1 MLYSDSLQ
9 KDSGGYDMAKKK
21 ALTKEDILE
30 QAIAEITNKF
40 GEGSIMRLGDEK
52 IRPVEVIPTGILPLD
67 VALGIGGLPRGRVI
81 EIFGPEGG
89 GKTTIALHALA
100 EAQKAGGYAAFID
113 AEHALD
119 PRLAASLGVDVKN
132 LYMSQP
138 DSGEQAMYILDTL
151 VRSGAFDIVVV
162 DSVAA
167 LTPQAEIDGKMGEG
181 SNQVGL
187 HARLMSYALRRLTAA
202 ISKSNTTVV
211 FINQL
216 RSKIS
221 TGYNSGPSET
231 TTGGRALKF
240 YSSVRIEV
248 KRGKQVTQSDLA
260 IGHELWL
267 KVVKNKQAPP
277 FRSAHATLIYGKGVP
292 RAMSVLDMAI
302 DQDVIKRRGSWLAYK
317 GETLGQGKENVAS
330 ILEENPKLLE
340 EVTEE
345 VLHKVAE
352 GLGLLDDPIEEVDE
366 TPSLEDSV
374 ETLLDEGIIKM
385 DIDADDDEK
394 NKKK

>member
-1 MLYSDSLQ
+1 
-9 KDSGGYDMAKKK
+9 MAKK
-21 ALTKEDILE
+21 AAVTREDILE
-30 QAIAEITNKF
+30 QALSEIRGKF
-40 GEGSIMRLGDEK
+40 GDGAIMRLGDEVQ
-52 IRPVEVIPTGILPLD
+52 RAVEVIHSGILPLD
-67 VALGIGGLPRGRVI
+67 VALGIGGVPRGRVV

-89 GKTTIALHALA
+89 GKTTIALHILA

-119 PRLAASLGVDVKN
+119 PRLAASLGVDTAN

-138 DSGEQAMYILDTL
+138 DSGEQAFYILDTL
-151 VRSGAFDIVVV
+151 VRSGAFDLVVV

-181 SNQVGL
+181 SNQMGL

-202 ISKSNTTVV
+202 ISKSNTTVI

-216 RSKIS
+216 RAQIS
-221 TGYNSGPSET
+221 SGYGQGPTET

-248 KRGKQVTQSDLA
+248 KRGKQVTQGEVV

-277 FRSAHATLIYGKGVP
+277 FRTAHATLIYGKGVP

-302 DQDVIKRRGSWLAYK
+302 DREVVKRKGSWLAYK
-317 GETLGQGKENVAS
+317 GETLGQGKESVAS
-330 ILEENPKLLE
+330 YISEH
-340 EVTEE
+340 TELMDE
-345 VLHKVAE
+345 ITKDVLHKVAE
-352 GLGLLDDPIEEVDE
+352 GLGLLDEPTPSDDE
-366 TPSLEDSV
+366 LNSTSLEDSV
-374 ETLLDEGIIKM
+374 EALLEEGVLKL
-385 DIDADDDEK
+385 DITEEE
-394 NKKK
+394 

>member
-1 MLYSDSLQ
+1 
-9 KDSGGYDMAKKK
+9 MAKKK
-21 ALTKEDILE
+21 GSVTREDILKE
-30 QAIAEITNKF
+30 AIEDIRTKF
-40 GEGSIMRLGDEK
+40 GDGAIMKLGDEANK
-52 IRPVEVIPTGILPLD
+52 SVEVISTGILPLD
-67 VALGIGGLPRGRVI
+67 VALGIGGVPRGRVI

-89 GKTTIALHALA
+89 GKTTIALHILA
-100 EAQKAGGYAAFID
+100 EAQRAGGIAAFID

-119 PRLAASLGVDVKN
+119 PRLAASLGVN
-132 LYMSQP
+132 TAELYMSQP
-138 DSGEQAMYILDTL
+138 DSGEQAFYILDTL
-151 VRSGAFDIVVV
+151 VRSGALDIVVV

-202 ISKSNTTVV
+202 ISKSKTTVV

-221 TGYNSGPSET
+221 TGYSSGPTET

-248 KRGKQVTQSDLA
+248 KRGKQVSQGDNV
-260 IGHELWL
+260 IGHELWI

-277 FRSAHATLIYGKGVP
+277 FRTAHATLIYGKGVP
-292 RAMSVLDMAI
+292 KAMSVLDMAI
-302 DQDVIKRRGSWLAYK
+302 DKDVVKRRGSWLAYK

-330 ILEENPKLLE
+330 YIEENPELME
-340 EVTEE
+340 EITQE
-345 VLHKVAE
+345 VLRKVAE
-352 GLGLLDDPIEEVDE
+352 GLGLLDDVVEEDVESDSGVDESVEALLEEGVLKLDIEEK
-366 TPSLEDSV
+366 T
-374 ETLLDEGIIKM
+374 K
-385 DIDADDDEK
+385 
-394 NKKK
+394 

>member
-1 MLYSDSLQ
+1 
-9 KDSGGYDMAKKK
+9 MAKK
-21 ALTKEDILE
+21 APVTREEILE
-30 QAIAEITNKF
+30 QALTEIRGKF
-40 GEGSIMRLGDEK
+40 GDGAIMRLGDETP
-52 IRPVEVIPTGILPLD
+52 RAVEVIPSGILPLD
-67 VALGIGGLPRGRVI
+67 VALGIGGIPRGRVI

-89 GKTTIALHALA
+89 GKTTIALHVLA

-119 PRLAASLGVDVKN
+119 PRLAASLGVDTAN

-138 DSGEQAMYILDTL
+138 DSGEQAFYILDTL
-151 VRSGAFDIVVV
+151 VRSGAFDLVVV

-181 SNQVGL
+181 STQMGL

-202 ISKSNTTVV
+202 ISKSNTSVI

-216 RSKIS
+216 RAQIS
-221 TGYNSGPSET
+221 SGYGQGPTET

-248 KRGKQVTQSDLA
+248 KRGKQVSQSDVA

-277 FRSAHATLIYGKGVP
+277 FRTAHTTLIYGKGVP
-292 RAMSVLDMAI
+292 KGMSVLDMAI
-302 DQDVIKRRGSWLAYK
+302 DREVVKRKGSWLAYK
-317 GETLGQGKENVAS
+317 GETLGQGKESVANY
-330 ILEENPKLLE
+330 IEEHPELME
-340 EVTEE
+340 EITKD
-345 VLHKVAE
+345 VLHKVAA
-352 GLGLLDDPIEEVDE
+352 GLGLLVEPTQEDLQESSVD
-366 TPSLEDSV
+366 DSV
-374 ETLLDEGIIKM
+374 EALLEEGVLKL
-385 DIDADDDEK
+385 DISEEEQEEK
-394 NKKK
+394 F